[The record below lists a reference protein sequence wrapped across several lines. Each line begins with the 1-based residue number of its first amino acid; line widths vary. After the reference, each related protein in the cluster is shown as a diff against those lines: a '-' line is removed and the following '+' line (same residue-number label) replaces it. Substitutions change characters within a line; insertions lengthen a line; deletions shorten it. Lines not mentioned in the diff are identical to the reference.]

1 MSNYDPY
8 DPNNT
13 AGRDGAQSSDPYGQ
27 QGYDQQQYG
36 QQQGQQ
42 PQYGQYGQP
51 QHGYDQQYGR
61 QYGQQYGQPQYPNQ
75 YGSPYGYQSPVG
87 PPPDNYLVWAILS
100 TVLCCLPLGIAS
112 IVFSTQV
119 NSKWSMGDAAGAHES
134 ARKAKN
140 FAIASAAV
148 SLVLVALYVV
158 LVVAVG
164 VGSFSSSS

>member
-1 MSNYDPY
+1 MSSYDPY

-13 AGRDGAQSSDPYGQ
+13 AGRDGTQSSDPYGQ

-42 PQYGQYGQP
+42 PQYGQYGRP
-51 QHGYDQQYGR
+51 QHGYD
-61 QYGQQYGQPQYPNQ
+61 QQYGQPQYPNQ

-112 IVFSTQV
+112 IVFSNQV

-148 SLVLVALYVV
+148 SLVLAALYVV
-158 LVVAVG
+158 LVVAIG
-164 VGSFSSSS
+164 VGTSSSSS